1 MRGEDIFESHRCEAG
16 CWCTGGVGK
25 RLQQQAE
32 LAVGM
37 RVRVEGLIKADRG
50 RVSVALDGLN
60 GKEISIKFEN
70 ASVLPNDRK
79 RALLLAMKDLGIPQL
94 PKLSEGDCCASDAP
108 NALRQYL
115 SHGRGEPTEIAV
127 SICSFIRRQH
137 LEKVLRPRHISLSK
151 DILKMSDAYLS
162 STEKLRGRGTPLRF
176 WQIL

>member
-1 MRGEDIFESHRCEAG
+1 M
-16 CWCTGGVGK
+16 
-25 RLQQQAE
+25 QQQAE

-37 RVRVEGLIKADRG
+37 RVRVEGLIKADRYNGLEANVKTIHPNG

-79 RALLLAMKDLGIPQL
+79 RALLLAVKDLGIPQL

-151 DILKMSDAYLS
+151 GILKMSDAYLS